1 MPRVFLP
8 NLLFEDELDCR
19 VSRVSAAARRV
30 VAELGPLM
38 GLLSASGASDEF
50 VVVPDNGAPED
61 LPPALENVRFITAT
75 TVRRH
80 CPVRAEFCPW
90 GWSHEAVQFGRR
102 LGLDFVAPDPDVVR
116 QVNSREFL
124 APFDDCVDGT
134 STTGLFGALC
144 RSIDEVEDALSQFEA
159 DGHTDWV
166 IKSSLSHAARS
177 RLTSRELLHRSE
189 VQPWLRSRFDAGQAV
204 YAEPWVELLAE
215 CGLQF
220 SVPPQSAADAAVQFE
235 GATELLTDETGR
247 YLGSVLPATTGA
259 REPEWWQPAIERC
272 RNIAEHARQLG
283 FFGALGF
290 DCMATLHPSDRRVC
304 LRRCHD
310 INGRITMGRIALSL
324 RHYLRSGE
332 FGIWCHCTMKSQA
345 IYENLLSGGNHSDIR
360 ILPTS
365 AVRVG
370 GLSVKHQTAL
380 LISDDR
386 TRLISAVRQ
395 LFGQQTRAPFA
406 IW

>member
-1 MPRVFLP
+1 MPRVLFP
-8 NLLFEDELDCR
+8 NLLFEDELDYR

-38 GLLSASGASDEF
+38 GLLSASGASDDF

-80 CPVRAEFCPW
+80 GPVLAEFCPW

-102 LGLDFVAPDPDVVR
+102 MGLDFVAPDPDVVR

-134 STTGLFGALC
+134 STTGSFGTLC
-144 RSIDEVEDALSQFEA
+144 RSIDEVKEALSQFEA

-177 RLTSRELLHRSE
+177 RLTSKELMHRTE

-204 YAEPWVELLAE
+204 YAEPWVERLAE

-235 GATELLTDETGR
+235 GATEMLTDETGR
-247 YLGSVLPATTGA
+247 YLGSVLPATTEA
-259 REPEWWQPAIERC
+259 REPEWWQPAVERC
-272 RNIAEHARQLG
+272 RNIAEQARQLG

-290 DCMATLHPSDRRVC
+290 DCMATRQPSDRRVC

-324 RHYLRSGE
+324 RHYLRAGE
-332 FGIWCHCTMKSQA
+332 FGIWFHCTRKPQDSFE
-345 IYENLLSGGNHSDIR
+345 YLLSVAEHTGIR
-360 ILPTS
+360 IVPTS
-365 AVRVG
+365 AGRVG
-370 GLSVKHQTAL
+370 GLPVKHRTAL
-380 LISDDR
+380 LISDNR
-386 TRLISAVRQ
+386 MPLIAAVRH
-395 LFGQQTRAPFA
+395 LFGAQTRAPFA
-406 IW
+406 MP